1 MKVIPSDQEE
11 QMILA
16 EVRDHATYWHSD
28 RCKRGTVE
36 AHLRGKHA
44 CHPGRVGIADVEA
57 KIDWLIVLGKLQV
70 IPSRSGEYL
79 KVSGE
84 EVSA

>member
-1 MKVIPSDQEE
+1 MRVIPSDQEE

-36 AHLRGKHA
+36 AHLRGEHA
-44 CHPGRVGIADVEA
+44 GHPGRMALLMLRLRLIG
-57 KIDWLIVLGKLQV
+57 WLFLGSCRLFLRGLFLRGV
-70 IPSRSGEYL
+70 ANI
-79 KVSGE
+79 
-84 EVSA
+84 